1 LSGPHRL
8 HYAEWGAPDSPRV
21 IVCAHGYSGNA
32 RDFDYL
38 ASHLAQDARV
48 ISIDFPGRGDSEW
61 PLSPL
66 EYNFAQFVADA
77 RTLLAQQGLKSVDWI
92 GTSMGGLL
100 GMMLAAQPSSPVRRL
115 VMNDIGAFVPMDAL
129 QQISRGLEAPES
141 FATLAEVEAHLRRT
155 RAEWGPIGD
164 AEWKAMALNGSR
176 PLRPGSR
183 ALRLHFDPRIAQ
195 VARPIPLT
203 PGLFFWDSWYRVRC
217 PVLLMRGE
225 RSRVFPRNVADT
237 MLDVR
242 PDARLVEI
250 PGCGHVPSLM
260 TDPQAT
266 LVRDF
271 LQDGAVQSQEPRRAA
286 TQPAYTP
293 RAA

>member
-1 LSGPHRL
+1 
-8 HYAEWGAPDSPRV
+8 V

-38 ASHLAQDARV
+38 ASRLAQDARV
-48 ISIDFPGRGDSEW
+48 ISIDFPGRGGSQW
-61 PLSPL
+61 PASSI

-77 RTLLAQQGLKSVDWI
+77 RTLLSQQGLKSVDWI

-115 VMNDIGAFVPMDAL
+115 VMNDIGAFIPMDAL
-129 QQISRGLEAPES
+129 QEISRGLEAPES
-141 FATLAEVEAHLRRT
+141 FATLDDVEAHLRRT
-155 RAEWGPIGD
+155 RAEWGPIGE
-164 AEWKAMALNGSR
+164 AEWKAMALHGSR

-183 ALRLHFDPRIAQ
+183 RLRLHFDPRIAQ

-217 PVLLMRGE
+217 PVLLLRGE
-225 RSRVFPRNVADT
+225 RSRVLPRNVADT

-242 PDARLVEI
+242 PEARLVEI

-260 TDPQAT
+260 TEDQVT

-271 LQDGAVQSQEPRRAA
+271 LQDGSVNAQETRNAATSQPALPSRAA
-286 TQPAYTP
+286 
-293 RAA
+293 

>member
-1 LSGPHRL
+1 
-8 HYAEWGAPDSPRV
+8 V

-38 ASHLAQDARV
+38 ASRLAQDARV
-48 ISIDFPGRGDSEW
+48 LSIDFPGRGASQW
-61 PLSPL
+61 PASPI

-115 VMNDIGAFVPMDAL
+115 VMNDIGAFIPMDAL
-129 QQISRGLEAPES
+129 QEISRGLEAPES
-141 FATLAEVEAHLRRT
+141 FATLDDVEAHLRRT
-155 RAEWGPIGD
+155 RAEWGPIGE
-164 AEWKAMALNGSR
+164 AEWKAMALHSSR

-183 ALRLHFDPRIAQ
+183 RLRLHFDPRIAQ

-217 PVLLMRGE
+217 PVLLLRGE
-225 RSRVFPRNVADT
+225 RSRVLPRNVADT

-242 PDARLVEI
+242 PEARLVEI

-260 TDPQAT
+260 TGDQVT

-271 LQDGAVQSQEPRRAA
+271 LQDGAIQAQEPRRDA
-286 TQPAYTP
+286 TPQPAFP
-293 RAA
+293 SRAA